1 MLQRMAVT
9 ASFALALLA
18 CGGSD
23 DGPQAQPSEPD
34 ARPAARSPDSP
45 YTAGAVWNDAAAQSQ
60 ITDTCSENRS
70 RDSERFCVEQL
81 MQGIGAPPEAIDF
94 FLETGHWLSGFAG
107 SPGAIKAG
115 RVIPASE
122 QDAPPQLAFLA
133 GNPNLQPLSSAFQQ
147 AFPRRSDSEPWPFEQ
162 DPMYPR
168 LFDAAKLKFQNADDP
183 LLLRHFNIAELE
195 SHASVQSGRLE
206 FIVQI
211 GIHNFCEACGVG
223 VAARYSFIFEPDGE
237 LLEPSFLSV
246 CQARMVT
253 RDVEG
258 IGRVSFHE
266 FSGIKRAR
274 TGGVEEPYLL
284 TVAGLTTCPAHVEF

>member
-1 MLQRMAVT
+1 MWQPIVVAGIL
-9 ASFALALLA
+9 ALALCA
-18 CGGSD
+18 CGGGSC

-34 ARPAARSPDSP
+34 ARPFTRSPDSP
-45 YTAGAVWNDAAAQSQ
+45 YTAGAVWSDAAAQAQ

-70 RDSERFCVEQL
+70 RDSVRFCVEQL
-81 MQGIGAPPEAIDF
+81 MQGLGAPPEAIDF

-107 SPGAIKAG
+107 SPGSVKAG
-115 RVIPASE
+115 RVIPAAE
-122 QDAPPQLAFLA
+122 PHAPPQLAFLA
-133 GNPNLQPLSSAFQQ
+133 GHPKLQLLAGTFQQ
-147 AFPRRSDSEPWPFEQ
+147 AFPRQADTEPWPFER

-195 SHASVQSGRLE
+195 SHANVQAGRQE

-223 VAARYSFIFEPDGE
+223 VAARYSFIFEADGKLSE
-237 LLEPSFLSV
+237 SIFLSI
-246 CQARMVT
+246 CQGRMVT

-266 FSGIKRAR
+266 FSIKKARA
-274 TGGVEEPYLL
+274 GGVEEPYLL
-284 TVAGLTTCPAHVEF
+284 TVPGLTACPAHIEL